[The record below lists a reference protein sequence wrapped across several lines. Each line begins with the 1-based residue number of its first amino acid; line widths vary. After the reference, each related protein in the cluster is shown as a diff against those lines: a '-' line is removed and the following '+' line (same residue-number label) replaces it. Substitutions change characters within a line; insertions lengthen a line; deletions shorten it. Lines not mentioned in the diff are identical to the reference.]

1 MGTGGSSLY
10 KKDKMPEPLLVAIVE
25 PSPEMHLAIA
35 SVLGG
40 TADLRIVEHVR
51 SLPELW
57 SAKPDAI
64 DVVVADLRA
73 CVAQP
78 LALAQLRG
86 QYPGLRLVVTTANH
100 GTEYE
105 DAVERL
111 AADGWVEKT
120 ELADMLVTTLQRL
133 PH

>member
-1 MGTGGSSLY
+1 MA
-10 KKDKMPEPLLVAIVE
+10 EPLLVAIVDA
-25 PSPEMHLAIA
+25 SPEMHLAIA

-40 TADLRIVEHVR
+40 TPDLRIVEHVR

-57 SAKPDAI
+57 LARPDAI
-64 DVVVADLRA
+64 EVLVADLRA
-73 CVAQP
+73 CVGQP
-78 LALAQLRG
+78 LALAQLRR

-100 GTEYE
+100 GAEYK

-120 ELADMLVTTLQRL
+120 ELADVLVTTLRRL

>member
-1 MGTGGSSLY
+1 MT
-10 KKDKMPEPLLVAIVE
+10 EPLLVAIVE

-40 TADLRIVEHVR
+40 TADVHIVEHVR

-57 SAKPDAI
+57 LAKPDAI

-73 CVAQP
+73 CVGQP
-78 LALAQLRG
+78 LALAQLRR
-86 QYPGLRLVVTTANH
+86 QYPGLRLVVTTPNH
-100 GTEYE
+100 GIEYQ

-111 AADGWVEKT
+111 AADGFVQKT
-120 ELADMLVTTLQRL
+120 ELADGLVNTLRRL

>member
-1 MGTGGSSLY
+1 MA
-10 KKDKMPEPLLVAIVE
+10 EPLRVVIVDAF
-25 PSPEMHLAIA
+25 PEMHLAIA

-51 SLPELW
+51 SLSELW
-57 SAKPDAI
+57 SVKPAAI
-64 DVVVADLRA
+64 DVVVADLRV

-78 LALAQLRG
+78 LTLAQLRG

-100 GTEYE
+100 GTEYQ
-105 DAVERL
+105 DAVECL
-111 AADGWVEKT
+111 AVDGFVQKT
-120 ELADMLVTTLQRL
+120 ELADVLVTTLRRL